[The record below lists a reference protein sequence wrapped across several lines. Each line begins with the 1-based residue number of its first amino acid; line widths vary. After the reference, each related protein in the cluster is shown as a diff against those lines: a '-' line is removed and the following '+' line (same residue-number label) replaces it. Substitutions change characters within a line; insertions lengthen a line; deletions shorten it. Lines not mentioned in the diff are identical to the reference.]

1 MTDIEQTLKTIE
13 LANKKIKTQNATI
26 DTLMSRIRSFEQ
38 KESDTLQVKRGEQ
51 WEEIKNKLLPSG
63 TDAETERA
71 LRTEWDDDPHGFASK
86 HIAVQNQDDSGL
98 AALGIPFVDYV
109 GDDK

>member
-38 KESDTLQVKRGEQ
+38 KETETLEVKRDEQ
-51 WEEIKNKLLPSG
+51 WEQIKNKLPPG
-63 TDAETERA
+63 TDTEAERLVWES
-71 LRTEWDDDPHGFASK
+71 DPHGFASK
-86 HIAVQNQDDSGL
+86 HIVEQNQDNDDISE
-98 AALGIPFVDYV
+98 LGIPFIDLP
-109 GDDK
+109 GDDQ